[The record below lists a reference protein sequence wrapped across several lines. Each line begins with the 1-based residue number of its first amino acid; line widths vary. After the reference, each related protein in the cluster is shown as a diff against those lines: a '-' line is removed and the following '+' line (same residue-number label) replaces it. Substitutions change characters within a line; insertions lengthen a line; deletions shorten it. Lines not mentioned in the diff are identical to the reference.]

1 MNESLISVVVPVYNA
16 EHQIRCLLDSLLLQT
31 WSHFEVLLIN
41 DGSTD
46 ESGVI
51 CEEYADK
58 DHRFKVIHK
67 KNEGVSAA
75 RQTGIEAASG
85 VYVIHADADD
95 WIESDMLQDLYAKA
109 VSTNADVVFCDYY
122 VESNGNSVYRKQEPP
137 SFSPEMVLRA
147 MFQRLHGSC
156 WNKLVRRSCY
166 SQYGCHFPKGINYC
180 EDLLFWVQLLQHP
193 KIKITYVDK
202 AYYHYVMNETSITHN
217 YTRKTYQV
225 RCAFYN
231 QLCNYLPSI
240 GFEKELENA
249 RLSVFVEGYM
259 HRALSNIEAWKLL
272 WMYNKKAAFFNSKS
286 IRWKVGYIALALG
299 CFPVARKLLRF

>member
-31 WSHFEVLLIN
+31 WSNFEVLLIN

-67 KNEGVSAA
+67 QNEGVSAA

-156 WNKLVRRSCY
+156 WNKLVRRLCY

-180 EDLLFWVQLLQHP
+180 EDLLFLGTATAAPQN
-193 KIKITYVDK
+193 KD
-202 AYYHYVMNETSITHN
+202 N
-217 YTRKTYQV
+217 
-225 RCAFYN
+225 
-231 QLCNYLPSI
+231 LC
-240 GFEKELENA
+240 
-249 RLSVFVEGYM
+249 R
-259 HRALSNIEAWKLL
+259 
-272 WMYNKKAAFFNSKS
+272 
-286 IRWKVGYIALALG
+286 
-299 CFPVARKLLRF
+299 

>member
-1 MNESLISVVVPVYNA
+1 
-16 EHQIRCLLDSLLLQT
+16 
-31 WSHFEVLLIN
+31 
-41 DGSTD
+41 
-46 ESGVI
+46 
-51 CEEYADK
+51 
-58 DHRFKVIHK
+58 
-67 KNEGVSAA
+67 
-75 RQTGIEAASG
+75 
-85 VYVIHADADD
+85 
-95 WIESDMLQDLYAKA
+95 MLQ
-109 VSTNADVVFCDYY
+109 
-122 VESNGNSVYRKQEPP
+122 SVWM
-137 SFSPEMVLRA
+137 SFS
-147 MFQRLHGSC
+147 
-156 WNKLVRRSCY
+156 
-166 SQYGCHFPKGINYC
+166 KGIDYC

-193 KIKITYVDK
+193 KIKITYVNK

-299 CFPVARKLLRF
+299 CFPIARKLLRF